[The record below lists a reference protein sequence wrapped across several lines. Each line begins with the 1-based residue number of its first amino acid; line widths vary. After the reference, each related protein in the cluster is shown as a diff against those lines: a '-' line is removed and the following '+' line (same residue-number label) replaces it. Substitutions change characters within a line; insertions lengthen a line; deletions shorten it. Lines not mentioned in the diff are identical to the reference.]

1 MAIEVTCPG
10 CKKKFRVSDQFA
22 GKKGPCPSCKTII
35 TIPEKGPEV
44 VIHAPETEGP
54 KGVSGQPVLRPIF
67 REETR
72 LTPVM
77 LGAIIGGAVLALIAA
92 LMMRV
97 IFPDHNIPRVV
108 LALGA
113 ILVAPPLVLG
123 GYGFLRDQ
131 ELEPYRGTEMLVRVL
146 SCSAVYVLIWGLYAW
161 IPPYLELEVEPL
173 HLTFILPVMVVIGA
187 FAAFV
192 SLDLDFGN
200 GAIHYGLYL
209 LVTILLC
216 FLAGWPLWTIST

>member
-1 MAIEVTCPG
+1 MAIDVVCPG

-22 GKKGPCPSCKTII
+22 GKKGPCPQCKTVI
-35 TIPEKGPEV
+35 TIPAKGPEV
-44 VIHAPETEGP
+44 VIHAPEVEGP

-67 REETR
+67 REETK

-77 LGAIIGGAVLALIAA
+77 LGGIIGSAVLALIAA
-92 LMMRV
+92 LALRV
-97 IFPDHNIPRVV
+97 IYPDHNIPRIV

-113 ILVAPPLVLG
+113 MLIAPPLVLG
-123 GYGFLRDQ
+123 GYSFLRDQ
-131 ELEPYRGTEMLVRVL
+131 ELEPYRGMDMLVRVL

-161 IPPYLELEVEPL
+161 IPPYLDLQIEPL

-187 FAAFV
+187 FTAFV

-209 LVTILLC
+209 LVTLLLC
-216 FLAGWPLWTIST
+216 FLAGWPLWTVST